1 MSALQMSRADD
12 HSRKIILNEQRC
24 ALSINGNAGR
34 SPPKK
39 EKIMQKGRTG
49 LDDRHEDL
57 DGRIEQ
63 KHSNALNKNLSN
75 PIPQFSGNASV
86 GFMRKETG
94 KVGLNAIRQAA
105 KRRK

>member
-1 MSALQMSRADD
+1 V
-12 HSRKIILNEQRC
+12 
-24 ALSINGNAGR
+24 
-34 SPPKK
+34 K
-39 EKIMQKGRTG
+39 EPG
-49 LDDRHEDL
+49 LDNRHRDKAAPKTGE
-57 DGRIEQ
+57 IQQ
-63 KHSNALNKNLSN
+63 KRSNALNKNLSN